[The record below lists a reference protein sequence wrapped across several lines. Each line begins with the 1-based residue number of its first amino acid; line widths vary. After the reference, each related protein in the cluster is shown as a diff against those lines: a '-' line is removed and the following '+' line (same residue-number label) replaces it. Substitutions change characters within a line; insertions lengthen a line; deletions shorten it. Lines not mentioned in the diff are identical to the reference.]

1 MPEIKKKERK
11 VEPEKE
17 EDVVV
22 KTGRFRIYFQNYY
35 TLISLINDLLTGGL
49 YFIGSLANLLEAPAI
64 VGQLMYIAGGF
75 FLLMRPILKIFH
87 NVFIYDEE
95 EYKEEVKDILFDED
109 VAEEESSE
117 NEEREESDKAY
128 NEEYYGE
135 EETQE
140 EKKDKIKEEEHEG

>member
-1 MPEIKKKERK
+1 MPEIKKKER
-11 VEPEKE
+11 EIGPEKE

-35 TLISLINDLLTGGL
+35 TVISLGNDLLTGGL
-49 YFIGSLANLLEAPAI
+49 YFIGSLANLLEAPDL

-95 EYKEEVKDILFDED
+95 QYKEEVEDILFDED
-109 VAEEESSE
+109 IDEEES
-117 NEEREESDKAY
+117 EESDRAY

-140 EKKDKIKEEEHEG
+140 EKKDKIKEERES